1 MTENQILKINKKSFI
16 IVCII
21 LGILM
26 TLTYI
31 LTYLV
36 PKGEFVEGVYQTIPS
51 FNLPVWKWIG
61 APVLVLGSDS
71 GLNIIVISLFIII
84 LSGSFQVMNKT
95 DGISSIIGYLVNRFS
110 NNKKLLMSLIVLLFM
125 GLGAFFGIFEE
136 AVTLLP
142 IIVLLA
148 LSLGWDTFTGLGMC
162 LLAAGF
168 GFSTAITNPFSIGL
182 GSTVMGISLMEGMG
196 YRLILFFIMY
206 GLLLL
211 FLFIHI
217 KKIEKKP
224 QSSITYESDEE
235 KRKDMLFHLEQN
247 PRALRVYTIFFLI
260 LLALII
266 LSSILP
272 FLQGYSI
279 PIIALAFLV
288 GIFICGLRLSHS
300 FLTILKWFLSGMKAM
315 APAIIMILM
324 AASIQYIL
332 NEGKV
337 LDTLIYQLESVFA
350 GGSKFKAV
358 LFIYLL
364 ILIIQFF
371 IGSASAKIP
380 LLLPILSQL
389 ATNVGITKNIALLA
403 FVFGDGFTD
412 LIYPTNPVLLIALGM
427 VGLSYPKWFKKTG
440 LLQLA
445 ILIITVVFLYIA
457 FLINY

>member
-1 MTENQILKINKKSFI
+1 
-16 IVCII
+16 
-21 LGILM
+21 
-26 TLTYI
+26 
-31 LTYLV
+31 
-36 PKGEFVEGVYQTIPS
+36 
-51 FNLPVWKWIG
+51 
-61 APVLVLGSDS
+61 
-71 GLNIIVISLFIII
+71 
-84 LSGSFQVMNKT
+84 
-95 DGISSIIGYLVNRFS
+95 
-110 NNKKLLMSLIVLLFM
+110 
-125 GLGAFFGIFEE
+125 
-136 AVTLLP
+136 
-142 IIVLLA
+142 
-148 LSLGWDTFTGLGMC
+148 
-162 LLAAGF
+162 
-168 GFSTAITNPFSIGL
+168 
-182 GSTVMGISLMEGMG
+182 
-196 YRLILFFIMY
+196 
-206 GLLLL
+206 
-211 FLFIHI
+211 
-217 KKIEKKP
+217 
-224 QSSITYESDEE
+224 
-235 KRKDMLFHLEQN
+235 
-247 PRALRVYTIFFLI
+247 
-260 LLALII
+260 
-266 LSSILP
+266 
-272 FLQGYSI
+272 
-279 PIIALAFLV
+279 
-288 GIFICGLRLSHS
+288 
-300 FLTILKWFLSGMKAM
+300 MKAM